1 MTDITPFAK
10 KNKLREAFDESIQ
23 YFREDKKRLVQPAT
37 IVTGILLG
45 STSLATPLLGGMV
58 GAGLAMAAG
67 MYLLMKTSDVVV
79 NNANA
84 LGKKAGI
91 APMALGIGLGVLTS
105 MPELFVSA
113 GAMFA
118 GNPGVGIGNVVG
130 SNIAN
135 LALILGGTAL
145 IKDIKSTGMS
155 WKFNAAVMCGATA
168 LFGAQMAMG
177 ALSPVI
183 GGVMLGG
190 LGLYLWQSYKIAQKD
205 ASDEEKKS
213 GKAADAGVDEVGEQK
228 LPLGSN
234 VGLGLAGV
242 AGLIGSAGFLV
253 ASATA
258 FGLAAG
264 VSPVV
269 IGVLAVAIGTSLPE
283 VMVNVKSALKGNTDM
298 AVGNILGSNVFN
310 LLMIG
315 GILSLTGAPMPADLN
330 PTASPLGFLNTLALG
345 ATAFGT
351 WALMKATGGSIG
363 KKAGLAAVGVY
374 AAYSALTVALGG
386 APDPVAQTQQPP
398 AIEQRIEQ
406 QAPQKAVEVP
416 VQNQLVAPKPR

>member
-1 MTDITPFAK
+1 MIEK
-10 KNKLREAFDESIQ
+10 RSRSREAFEESVH
-23 YFREDKKRLVQPAT
+23 YFREDKKRLIQPAT
-37 IVTGILLG
+37 ILGGILLG
-45 STSLATPLLGGMV
+45 STALATPLLGSML
-58 GAGLAMAAG
+58 GAGLCMAAG
-67 MYLLMKTSDVVV
+67 MFLLTKTSDVVV

-113 GAMFA
+113 GAMMT

-135 LALILGGTAL
+135 LALILGGTAIL
-145 IKDIKSTGMS
+145 KKITSSGAS
-155 WKFNAAVMCGATA
+155 WKFNASVVCGATT
-168 LFGAQMAMG
+168 LFGVQMFMG
-177 ALSPVI
+177 MLSPVI
-183 GGVMLGG
+183 GAVMLGG
-190 LGLYLWQSYKIAQKD
+190 LGLYLWQSYRLAQKD
-205 ASDEEKKS
+205 AADEKALAATAKTSDPAATDGKSAAIVEQVDEE
-213 GKAADAGVDEVGEQK
+213 K

-283 VMVNVKSALKGNTDM
+283 VMVNIKSALKGNTDM

-315 GILSLTGAPMPADLN
+315 GILSLTGAAIPADLN
-330 PTASPLGFLNTLALG
+330 PMATGLGLLNTLAFGL
-345 ATAFGT
+345 TAFGT
-351 WALMKATGGSIG
+351 WALMKKTNGTID
-363 KKAGLAAVGVY
+363 KKAGLLAV
-374 AAYSALTVALGG
+374 AAYAGYAALTVALGG
-386 APDPVAQTQQPP
+386 NPEAAATGASPLPVTPPPP
-398 AIEQRIEQ
+398 A
-406 QAPQKAVEVP
+406 P
-416 VQNQLVAPKPR
+416 